1 MSREFP
7 ASVRYMAR
15 SSATDAE
22 DRLRHWAEVNA
33 MRDEVVRE
41 AVAAGVSI
49 REIQQITG
57 ITRTNIMRILA
68 HGPRRPRLRLI
79 SSD

>member
-1 MSREFP
+1 
-7 ASVRYMAR
+7 
-15 SSATDAE
+15 
-22 DRLRHWAEVNA
+22 

-68 HGPRRPRLRLI
+68 HGPRRPRLRLV
-79 SSD
+79 SGD